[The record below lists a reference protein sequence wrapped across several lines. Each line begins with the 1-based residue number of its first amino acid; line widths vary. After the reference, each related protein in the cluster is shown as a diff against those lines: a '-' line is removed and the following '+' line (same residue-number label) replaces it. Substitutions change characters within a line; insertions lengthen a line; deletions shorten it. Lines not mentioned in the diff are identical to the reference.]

1 VKNLVQVQSLIPKE
15 IEIQRLKKL
24 YVEIV
29 LMFSLTLA
37 AVIAYYM
44 ETSLNQTT
52 IRDSAFTPA
61 NWLVYS
67 IFVALPLGWAFIAI
81 YSKRIPILKGP
92 GNSINTG
99 LKVAVIGFIAAM
111 FAIALNELW
120 HFGFVEEVTAVPPH
134 WIFNMGIFVG
144 LIGSLAY
151 IVRIYGRLLELG
163 AETPVKNP
171 YMAEKYKL
179 ALEGRLYSRTIP

>member
-1 VKNLVQVQSLIPKE
+1 LVQVQSLIPKE

-44 ETSLNQTT
+44 DTALNQTT

-67 IFVALPLGWAFIAI
+67 MFVALPLGWGFIAI
-81 YSKRIPILKGP
+81 YSKRVPI
-92 GNSINTG
+92 
-99 LKVAVIGFIAAM
+99 IGFTAAM

-120 HFGFVEEVTAVPPH
+120 HFWFVEEITAVPPH

-144 LIGSLAY
+144 LVGSLAY
-151 IVRIYGRLLELG
+151 LMRTFAKLIELG
-163 AETPVKNP
+163 AETPLKNP

-179 ALEGRLYSRTIP
+179 ALEGKLYSRAIP

>member
-37 AVIAYYM
+37 AAIAYYM
-44 ETSLNQTT
+44 YTSLNQTT

-67 IFVALPLGWAFIAI
+67 LFVVLPLGWASIAI
-81 YSKRIPILKGP
+81 YSKRVPILRGP

-99 LKVAVIGFIAAM
+99 LKIAIIGFIAAM
-111 FAIALNELW
+111 FVVALNELW
-120 HFGFVEEVTAVPPH
+120 HFWFVEEITAVPPH

-151 IVRIYGRLLELG
+151 LMRIYARLIELG

-179 ALEGRLYSRTIP
+179 ALEGKLYSRTIP

>member
-1 VKNLVQVQSLIPKE
+1 VKKLVQVQSLIPKE

-44 ETSLNQTT
+44 DTALNQTT

-67 IFVALPLGWAFIAI
+67 MFVALPLGWGFIAI
-81 YSKRIPILKGP
+81 YSKRVPILKGP

-99 LKVAVIGFIAAM
+99 LKVAIIGFTAAM

-120 HFGFVEEVTAVPPH
+120 HFWFVEEITAVPPH

-144 LIGSLAY
+144 LVGSLAY
-151 IVRIYGRLLELG
+151 LMRTYARLIELG
-163 AETPVKNP
+163 AETPLKNP

-179 ALEGRLYSRTIP
+179 ALEGKLYSRAIP